1 MTFLDTSA
9 IYALADRADPNHQQ
23 AVEQLAILL
32 AQEERLLTHNYVLV
46 ESVALIQQRLGLSA
60 ALQLA
65 GDAATFEMEWVTAQ
79 THSLALRQ
87 LRASRRRQVNLVDS
101 VSFVVMKARGVS
113 MAFAFERHFEQAGF
127 RLVP

>member
-46 ESVALIQQRLGLSA
+46 ESVALIQHRLGLPA

-87 LRASRRRQVNLVDS
+87 LRASRRHQVSLVDS

-113 MAFAFERHFEQAGF
+113 MAFAFDRHFEQAGF

>member
-46 ESVALIQQRLGLSA
+46 ESVALIQHRLGLPA

-87 LRASRRRQVNLVDS
+87 LRASRRRQVSLVDS

-113 MAFAFERHFEQAGF
+113 MAFAFDRHFEQAGF